1 LAVACTAL
9 FLRQERRASEP
20 LLGLTLFG
28 NSSFVAGVIA
38 AGMMTFAM
46 QGAMVFLPLYFQ
58 EVQGMTPTHSGLM
71 LIAQIAGLIF
81 SSILGGQLSARTG
94 QFKKFLIA
102 GVAMEMTAIATLA
115 ILALARAGEIP
126 FLAALGLLGLG
137 TGLGMPNAVVIVQ
150 NSVPRASLGIATA
163 SMSFLRSLGG
173 AFGVALSGC
182 VMHSVLDSI
191 VRPGHAATA
200 SNIHFADALRPAIA
214 ASFALGAAMM
224 LLALITIV
232 AKLPTPDRP

>member
-1 LAVACTAL
+1 
-9 FLRQERRASEP
+9 
-20 LLGLTLFG
+20 
-28 NSSFVAGVIA
+28 
-38 AGMMTFAM
+38 MTFAM

-102 GVAMEMTAIATLA
+102 GVAMEMVAIATLA
-115 ILALARAGEIP
+115 MLALARAGEIP

-150 NSVPRASLGIATA
+150 NSVPRDSLGIATA

-173 AFGVALSGC
+173 AFGVAISGC
-182 VMHSVLDSI
+182 LMHFVFDSI

-200 SNIHFADALRPAIA
+200 NNIHVADALRPAIA
-214 ASFALGAAMM
+214 ASFALGATMM
-224 LLALITIV
+224 LFALVTIV
-232 AKLPTPDRP
+232 AKLPTPARH